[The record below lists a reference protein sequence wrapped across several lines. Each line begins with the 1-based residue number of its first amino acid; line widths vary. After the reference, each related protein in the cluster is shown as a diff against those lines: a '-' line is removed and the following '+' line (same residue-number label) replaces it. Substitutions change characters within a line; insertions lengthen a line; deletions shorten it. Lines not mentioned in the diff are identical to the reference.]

1 MFSGIILYRPGVAA
15 LIRALHALGRLQIFD
30 DSIRQTANNTKV
42 YFNMILTEIFGN
54 VKDIPDLASYHV
66 ETAMVKSDDLLKSI
80 LRVTSD
86 HDRDY
91 GIRLEDETTSLE
103 NGSAFLLGEG
113 KLLVLSVVPD
123 EVIIV
128 TPKDIDEMGTVAHM
142 LGNLHKPV
150 QVKDGKITLLMD
162 EVVVQ
167 TLRQEGVSFSIE
179 KMQLDQPMKYVNLT
193 PGHHHHHHET

>member
-1 MFSGIILYRPGVAA
+1 
-15 LIRALHALGRLQIFD
+15 
-30 DSIRQTANNTKV
+30 
-42 YFNMILTEIFGN
+42 MILTEIFGN
-54 VKDIPDLASYHV
+54 VKDIPDIADYHV

-86 HDRDY
+86 HGRDY
-91 GIRLEDETTSLE
+91 GIRLEDETQSLE
-103 NGSAFLLGEG
+103 NGTAFLLGEG

-123 EVIIV
+123 EVIII

-162 EVVVQ
+162 EVVAQ
-167 TLRQEGVSFSIE
+167 TLQQEGISYTTE

-193 PGHHHHHHET
+193 PGHHHHHHEA